1 MRKELLL
8 IIVLIITV
16 IIVAIVPSEPWRPQV
31 PTVAVTSL
39 YNMEIEPG
47 QTFPVNITVTDVPDL
62 YMWFVNMSWDPNIIQ
77 ITTGDPNGTEKDGT
91 YYNIYEGP
99 FMKSIRETRGI
110 YVSKINNTG
119 GTIKTLS
126 CAFKGP
132 GSTLNGS
139 GVLAMINFTLLEKGT
154 AIIDIN
160 GPSAE
165 YPGRCVLQDQFG
177 KEMNIE
183 VVDGTVTESG
193 PPPIWTQFWFLAT
206 VIGIIVIIAE
216 VAAFYVII
224 KKRPPSKKQKEEE
237 FEGIA

>member
-1 MRKELLL
+1 MRKELLM

-16 IIVAIVPSEPWRPQV
+16 IIVAIIPSEPWRPQV

-47 QTFPVNITVTDVPDL
+47 QTFLVNITVTNVTDL

-77 ITTGDPNGTEKDGT
+77 ITTGDPNGMRKDGT

-99 FMKSIRETRGI
+99 FMKSIRDTRG

-119 GTIKTLS
+119 GTIKTLTY
-126 CAFKGP
+126 AFQGP
-132 GSTLNGS
+132 GSILSGS

-160 GPSAE
+160 GPSVE
-165 YPGRCVLQDQFG
+165 YPGHCVLQDHSG
-177 KEMNIE
+177 NEIVIE

-193 PPPIWTQFWFLAT
+193 PPPIWTQFWFLTT
-206 VIGIIVIIAE
+206 VIGIVVIIAE

-224 KKRPPSKKQKEEE
+224 KKRPSSKKQKEEKLQ
-237 FEGIA
+237 GIP